1 MNKMTALNYDF
12 FYKWVYSNLEINLD
26 AYKEKQ
32 LQRRIG
38 TIMRQAGAST
48 LEEYSTII
56 QKDEVIKKQFLDY
69 ITINVTEF
77 FRNKDLFDNF
87 EALITKE
94 LSPKFGS
101 LKIWSAACSIG
112 AEPYSLAMIM
122 KRNKIKAQKK
132 ILATDIDRTI
142 LDRAKIGEFR
152 EPELKNIS
160 EEDKQT
166 YFKQEDHLY
175 KLDSSIKQ
183 MVQFKRHDLVQESY
197 EKGFHVVVCRNVT
210 IYFKTEIKEDIY
222 KRISESLVPG
232 GLFFTGA
239 TETIYQP
246 ERFGLKKVASF
257 IYEKM
262 NTE

>member
-1 MNKMTALNYDF
+1 MTTLNFDF
-12 FYKWVYSNLEINLD
+12 FYKWVNNNLEINLD

-38 TIMRQAGAST
+38 TIMRQSGATT

-56 QKDEVIKKQFLDY
+56 AQDDIIKKQFLDY

-77 FRNKDLFDNF
+77 FRNKELFEKF
-87 EALITKE
+87 EELITTK

-122 KRNKIKAQKK
+122 DRNKIKIQGK
-132 ILATDIDRTI
+132 IVATDIDQTI
-142 LDRAKIGEFR
+142 LDRAREGFFR
-152 EPELKNIS
+152 TTELKNVPIIDK
-160 EEDKQT
+160 ERYFRKEDSAFYVDEK
-166 YFKQEDHLY
+166 
-175 KLDSSIKQ
+175 IKQ
-183 MVQFKRHDLVQESY
+183 QVLFKRHDLVRNPY

-210 IYFKTEIKEDIY
+210 IYFKSEIKDEIY
-222 KRISESLVPG
+222 QKISDSLVVG

-239 TETIYQP
+239 TETIYRP
-246 ERFGLKKVASF
+246 ERYGMKKVASF
-257 IYEKM
+257 IYEKV
-262 NTE
+262 E

>member
-1 MNKMTALNYDF
+1 MSTLNYEF
-12 FYKWVYSNLEINLD
+12 FYEWVAANLKINLD

-38 TIMRQAGAST
+38 TIMRQSGATT
-48 LEEYSTII
+48 LEEYSDII
-56 QKDEVIKKQFLDY
+56 EKDESIKKQFLDY

-77 FRNKDLFDNF
+77 FRNKDLFDTF
-87 EALITKE
+87 EELITKQ
-94 LSPKFGS
+94 LYPKFGS

-122 KRNKIKAQKK
+122 KRNNIKPQQK

-142 LDRAKIGEFR
+142 LDRAQSGEFR
-152 EPELKNIS
+152 EAELKNIPM
-160 EEDKQT
+160 EDRK
-166 YFKQEDHLY
+166 DHFVVENGIY
-175 KLDSSIKQ
+175 KIDDEIKTL
-183 MVQFKRHDLVQESY
+183 VHFKRHDLIQDRY

-210 IYFKTEIKEDIY
+210 IYFKNEIKETIY
-222 KRISESLVPG
+222 QNISQSLVTG

-246 ERFGLKKVASF
+246 ERFGLKKIASF
-257 IYEKM
+257 IYEKI
-262 NTE
+262 EE